1 MFHDHI
7 EMEIDRYFVFGED
20 SANPP
25 PMVHTLIVHEYAG
38 TRSCFRPEPGVS
50 YRVGPGEDC
59 FIRIGD
65 KSGPALHFIFRTGA
79 DDLITILDGS
89 EKILHEVPLPFETE
103 IDGEVLVL
111 FRPADLFD
119 ETVKEAAFATTLE
132 IDGGTGAVAFAAPI
146 GKLICLG
153 SAPDADLALP
163 SGPAY
168 ACVFRLEGEK
178 SLRIHPLDSSGD
190 TAWSS
195 GGDRGLEE
203 EAQLPLSLRCGAY
216 VWTVRREAAAE
227 AEAFAEPSSGKEF
240 LPIPVAPANPSPPTT
255 ARPPVPSPRQPAASA
270 YAPVPYQRYNM
281 VAMGQES
288 DKDQASAYLLSM
300 FLGSFGVDRFYR
312 GQIGLGLLKLFTFG
326 GLGIWTIID
335 YYIIG
340 MGGGTD
346 VRGRRLRREHA
357 GAPSKSQG
365 VTFLLAT
372 LLGYFGA
379 DHFYL
384 GNTGLGLLKLF
395 TCGGLGIWAV
405 IDVIMTGMGI
415 RRDPQGNTLL

>member
-1 MFHDHI
+1 
-7 EMEIDRYFVFGED
+7 
-20 SANPP
+20 
-25 PMVHTLIVHEYAG
+25 MVQTLIAYEYAG
-38 TRSCFRPEPGVS
+38 TRSCFRPEPGVN
-50 YRVGPGEDC
+50 YRVGPGEEC
-59 FIRIGD
+59 LIRLGD
-65 KSGPALHFIFRTGA
+65 DSGPAIHFAFRTGE

-103 IDGEVLVL
+103 INGEVLVL

-119 ETVKEAAFATTLE
+119 ETVDEEVWATTLE
-132 IDGGTGAVAFAAPI
+132 IDGGSGAVPFAAPI

-168 ACVFRLEGEK
+168 ACVFRREEEGR
-178 SLRIHPLDSSGD
+178 LRIHHLDSSES

-195 GGDRGLEE
+195 GGEWSREE
-203 EAQLPLSLRCGAY
+203 EMSLPLSLRCGDY
-216 VWTVRREAAAE
+216 VWTLQRETASGDAAAPSSSRE
-227 AEAFAEPSSGKEF
+227 FISIPVPPAEPTTQTAGR
-240 LPIPVAPANPSPPTT
+240 PPAPAAMEPAPT
-255 ARPPVPSPRQPAASA
+255 A

-300 FLGSFGVDRFYR
+300 FLGTFGVDRFYL
-312 GQIGLGLLKLFTFG
+312 GHIGLGLLKLFTLG

-346 VRGRRLRREHA
+346 VQGRRLRREHA

-365 VTFLLAT
+365 VTFLLST

-384 GNTGLGLLKLF
+384 GNTGLGFLKLF
-395 TCGGLGIWAV
+395 TCGGLGIWAA

>member
-1 MFHDHI
+1 
-7 EMEIDRYFVFGED
+7 
-20 SANPP
+20 
-25 PMVHTLIVHEYAG
+25 MVHTLIAHEYAG
-38 TRSCFRPEPGVS
+38 TRSCFRPEPGVN

-59 FIRIGD
+59 PVRIGD
-65 KSGPALHFIFRTGA
+65 ESGPDLHFIFRTGA

-103 IDGEVLVL
+103 INGEVLVL

-119 ETVKEAAFATTLE
+119 EAVKEAAFATTLE
-132 IDGGTGAVAFAAPI
+132 INGGSGAVAFAAPI

-168 ACVFRLEGEK
+168 ACVFRLEGER
-178 SLRIHPLDSSGD
+178 SLRIHHLDSSED
-190 TAWSS
+190 TAWSC
-195 GGDRGLEE
+195 GGDWGLEE

-227 AEAFAEPSSGKEF
+227 YSAEPSSGKEF
-240 LPIPVAPANPSPPTT
+240 LPIPVPPADPSTPVATH
-255 ARPPVPSPRQPAASA
+255 PPVPSPMQPAATA

-288 DKDQASAYLLSM
+288 DKDQSSAFLLSA
-300 FLGSFGVDRFYR
+300 FLGTFGVDRFYR
-312 GQIGLGLLKLFTFG
+312 GQIGLGLLKLFTLG

-346 VRGRRLRREHA
+346 VQGRRLRREHA

-365 VTFLLAT
+365 VTFLLST
-372 LLGYFGA
+372 LLGYLGA

-395 TCGGLGIWAV
+395 TCGGLGIWAA
-405 IDVIMTGMGI
+405 IDVIMTGMGL
-415 RRDPQGNTLL
+415 RRDPEGNTLL

>member
-1 MFHDHI
+1 
-7 EMEIDRYFVFGED
+7 
-20 SANPP
+20 
-25 PMVHTLIVHEYAG
+25 MVQTLIAYEYAG

-50 YRVGPGEDC
+50 YRVGPGDEC
-59 FIRIGD
+59 LIRIGD
-65 KSGPALHFIFRTGA
+65 GSGPEVHFAFRIGG
-79 DDLITILDGS
+79 DDLITILDG
-89 EKILHEVPLPFETE
+89 EGKVLHEVPLPFETD
-103 IDGEVLVL
+103 INGETLTL

-119 ETVKEAAFATTLE
+119 ESVREEVFATTLE
-132 IDGGTGAVAFAAPI
+132 IDGGSGAVAFAAPI

-178 SLRIHPLDSSGD
+178 TLRLHRLDSGGD
-190 TAWSS
+190 TAWSN
-195 GGDRGLEE
+195 GGDWGLAEE
-203 EAQLPLSLRCGAY
+203 VQLPLSLRCGAY
-216 VWTVRREAAAE
+216 VWTLRREAASEESSSAM
-227 AEAFAEPSSGKEF
+227 SGKEF
-240 LPIPVAPANPSPPTT
+240 ISIPVPPADPTPHT
-255 ARPPVPSPRQPAASA
+255 ATRPPVSLPMDPAAA

-288 DKDQASAYLLSM
+288 DKDQASAFLLSM
-300 FLGSFGVDRFYR
+300 FLGTFGVDRFYL
-312 GQIGLGLLKLFTFG
+312 GHIGLGLLKLFTFG
-326 GLGIWTIID
+326 GFGIWTIID

-365 VTFLLAT
+365 VTFLLST